1 MKEFALK
8 HPWMTFFL
16 IDAAITNAFRLVA
29 ILTGHGGDIAS
40 KPAEK
45 PEEPETETEES
56 ES

>member
-16 IDAAITNAFRLVA
+16 IDAAITNAFRLIA

>member
-16 IDAAITNAFRLVA
+16 IDVAITNAFRLAA
-29 ILTGHGGDIAS
+29 ILTGHGGDIS
-40 KPAEK
+40 KPAADK